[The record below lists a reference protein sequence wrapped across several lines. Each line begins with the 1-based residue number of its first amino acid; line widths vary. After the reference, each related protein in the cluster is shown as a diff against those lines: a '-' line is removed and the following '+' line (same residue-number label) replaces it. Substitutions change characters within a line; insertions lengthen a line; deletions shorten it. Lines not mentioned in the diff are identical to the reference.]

1 MDSVGVGDQPW
12 LSGSTAQEGGL
23 GPGREHIFPSL
34 GDARSA
40 AAEGIPRAG
49 FPSCGL
55 KGTGQAVCKMAYG
68 PALRLLH
75 VAQKMGSYV
84 SSWNFK
90 SAQRVIVS
98 PPALGVE
105 RKDIRKPILQM
116 GKQRLRDIRF
126 AKGSFSWERTLGGQ

>member
-1 MDSVGVGDQPW
+1 MKVTSPGCQDPP
-12 LSGSTAQEGGL
+12 AQEGGL

-49 FPSCGL
+49 SPSCGL

-68 PALRLLH
+68 PTLRLLH

-90 SAQRVIVS
+90 SAQRFLVS

-116 GKQRLRDIRF
+116 GKQRLRKVKYH
-126 AKGSFSWERTLGGQ
+126 AHTQVTLPVKGRAGT